1 LTELFRENFPGK
13 NFGENFSGISENFG
27 KFWSDSGKI
36 RVFRKTRFAQQ
47 GTHPKILVFFGHF
60 CHFFDKNRRKFRGK
74 IPPETP
80 RKIGGKSGGKFPGF
94 FRNPVCAAGYPAG
107 KSGGKSGGNFP
118 EIPGISEN
126 FRKFPKKKG
135 QKWPF
140 LAIFTLF
147 CTRVFVGTLL
157 RSENTKKTFFFL
169 GTFKN
174 PVFRKNRFFPPRKIR
189 FFAVSAHNRG
199 NAFFR
204 GCVPMVLH
212 RLLPYFH
219 ILYNSTAN

>member
-1 LTELFRENFPGK
+1 MTELFRENFPGK

-147 CTRVFVGTLL
+147 CTRVFGGTLL